1 MSKLDELGGYKYT
14 AGFLVAH
21 SDERVKAAGR
31 DILALIERIEELEQ
45 ELERERARLAGCS
58 AAALGYGE
66 PVSPGSYGHS
76 ASYDDV
82 MGLYAKVQRYRELAE
97 MVDEFLTRYPFS
109 GKLAINIKTMTRELL
124 KEGV

>member
-1 MSKLDELGGYKYT
+1 MSKLHELGGHKYT

-45 ELERERARLAGCS
+45 ELERERVRLAGCS

-82 MGLYAKVQRYRELAE
+82 MGLYAKVQRYRELVE
-97 MVDEFLTRYPFS
+97 YVRDHGHDYVCVD
-109 GKLAINIKTMTRELL
+109 KARELL
-124 KEGV
+124 KADKSESR